1 MALAYCA
8 NHETELCNPKIE
20 TLCDMTDFRRTA
32 VKDALDGLEAD
43 GYIARERQR
52 HGWKLGEYSYS
63 FPAVGRETTHL
74 RVAIRPQEGSRDDPR
89 EPEENL
95 NPLSVSENGLQDGL
109 FVVEDS
115 LTDVSLPSNGTNG
128 AVAEVYAYWRDQRG
142 KSRSNYERISPARRD
157 KIASRLKE
165 FTVDDLKHAI
175 EGVSHDPWP
184 ERTQHDDLTII
195 FRNKEQVDK
204 FLELY
209 RDPPRKP
216 GSDEGGM
223 IARAM
228 AERNK
233 RRGLTK

>member
-8 NHETELCNPKIE
+8 NHETEQCNPKIE
-20 TLCDMTDFRRTA
+20 TLCAMTCFGRTA
-32 VKDALDGLEAD
+32 VKESLADLEAD
-43 GYIARERQR
+43 GYIERERR
-52 HGWKLGEYSYS
+52 PGFGWSYG
-63 FPAVGRETTHL
+63 FPQVGRETAHVGREAT
-74 RVAIRPQEGSRDDPR
+74 EGGPRDGR
-89 EPEENL
+89 QEPEENL

-142 KSRSNYERISPARRD
+142 KSRSNYERISPARAD
-157 KIASRLKE
+157 KIRLRLKE

-175 EGVSHDPWP
+175 EGVGHDPWP

-216 GSDEGGM
+216 GKDEGGM